1 MHRTNTRIHAD
12 NIVFG
17 RELSRCLI
25 SASVSGRRRISLL
38 SMCLCTCVCDTRSCA
53 SVCQWDALTRS
64 PDFRSTRWEK
74 REMGCNRAQDAGQT
88 KRWFSDA
95 SPCLTELLYQTQ
107 YRHSYLNRHKHLWNK
122 TDAGRVNIRVT
133 SLMTSLHRNTKMAVH
148 EYMTEKGDR
157 FNNDYIISNDD
168 IYDIIINFNII

>member
-1 MHRTNTRIHAD
+1 MHHTNTRIHAD

-25 SASVSGRRRISLL
+25 SASVSGRCRIYLL

-53 SVCQWDALTRS
+53 SVCQRCPHPQPWFQVNSL
-64 PDFRSTRWEK
+64 
-74 REMGCNRAQDAGQT
+74 REEGDGCNRAQDAGQT
-88 KRWFSDA
+88 KHWFSDA

-122 TDAGRVNIRVT
+122 TEAGRVNIRVT
-133 SLMTSLHRNTKMAVH
+133 SLITALHQMAVH
-148 EYMTEKGDR
+148 EHMTGKGDR
-157 FNNDYIISNDD
+157 FNDD
-168 IYDIIINFNII
+168 

>member
-1 MHRTNTRIHAD
+1 MQYFSSKVRA
-12 NIVFG
+12 FK
-17 RELSRCLI
+17 SRCIAQTRAYTLT
-25 SASVSGRRRISLL
+25 SL
-38 SMCLCTCVCDTRSCA
+38 CLAGSWVGVWFQLVFQAAAGYIYCQCVCVPVCDTRSCA
-53 SVCQWDALTRS
+53 SVCQRDALTRS

-88 KRWFSDA
+88 KHWFSDA

-133 SLMTSLHRNTKMAVH
+133 SLITSLHQMAVH
-148 EYMTEKGDR
+148 EHMTEKGDR
-157 FNNDYIISNDD
+157 FNND
-168 IYDIIINFNII
+168 